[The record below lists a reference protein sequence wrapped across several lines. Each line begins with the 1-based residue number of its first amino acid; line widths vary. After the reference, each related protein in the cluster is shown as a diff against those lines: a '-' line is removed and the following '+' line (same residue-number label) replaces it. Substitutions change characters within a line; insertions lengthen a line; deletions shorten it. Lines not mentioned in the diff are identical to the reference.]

1 MWGRSLQTDVSEAFR
16 PQPPAAGD
24 LVAWPESF
32 GKRFVV
38 FVDTE
43 EEFDWARPLARENRS
58 VSAVSAL
65 PGAQARFAAAGVPL
79 ALMVDHPIA
88 TDPRSIELIGPLLTQ
103 GTAVGTQLH
112 PWVNPPFDEALTPGN
127 SFAGNLP
134 RALEAAKLTALTEAI
149 ATAFGTRP
157 LAYRAGRYGL
167 GPASFDLLAEL
178 GYRLDSSMRPGFD
191 YAAEGG
197 PDFSALGNH
206 AFTVGGIVELP
217 LTTVFTGAARSG
229 GMKLYRAAARI
240 PKGRA
245 VLARSGLL
253 QRIPLT
259 PEGIPVREALEA
271 IRVALGEGVRVL
283 SFAFHSPSLAPG
295 HTPYVRDD
303 AELRAFWHWWDRVLT
318 ELDRLG
324 ATPAGLDEVLAAAGP
339 VALVGPAGLEPAT

>member
-1 MWGRSLQTDVSEAFR
+1 MTVAFR
-16 PQPPAAGD
+16 PQPPATGD
-24 LVAWPESF
+24 LVTWPDSF
-32 GKRFVV
+32 GTRFVV

-43 EEFDWARPLARENRS
+43 EEFDWSKPLARENRS
-58 VSAVSAL
+58 VSTVAAL
-65 PGAQARFAAAGVPL
+65 PAAHARFAAAGVPL

-88 TDPRSIELIGPLLTQ
+88 TDPRAIDLIGPLLTG

-112 PWVNPPFDEALTPGN
+112 PWVNPPFDEALTPAN

-134 RALEAAKLTALTEAI
+134 RALEEAKLISLTDAI
-149 ATAFGTRP
+149 TTGFGTRP
-157 LAYRAGRYGL
+157 TAYRAGRYGL
-167 GPASFDLLAEL
+167 GPASFDLLATH

-191 YAAEGG
+191 YGNEGG

-206 AFTVGGIVELP
+206 AFRAGGIVELP
-217 LTTVFTGAARSG
+217 LTTVFTGVARSG
-229 GMKLYRAAARI
+229 GMALYRTAGRI

-271 IRVALGEGVRVL
+271 IRVAIGEGVRVL

-295 HTPYVRDD
+295 HTPYVKDKAD
-303 AELRAFWHWWDRVLT
+303 LAAFWDWWDKVLA

-324 ATPAGLDEVLAAAGP
+324 ATAAGLDDVIAAATAGGAGGP
-339 VALVGPAGLEPAT
+339 GRT

>member
-1 MWGRSLQTDVSEAFR
+1 MADAFR
-16 PQPPAAGD
+16 PQPPTVGD

-32 GKRFVV
+32 GTRFVV

-43 EEFDWARPLARENRS
+43 EEFDWSKPLARENRS
-58 VSAVSAL
+58 VATVAAL
-65 PGAQARFAAAGVPL
+65 PAAQARFAAVGVPL

-88 TDPRSIELIGPLLTQ
+88 TDPRAIDLIGPLLTG

-112 PWVNPPFDEALTPGN
+112 PWVNPPFDEALTPAN

-134 RALEAAKLTALTEAI
+134 RQLEEAKLVALTDAI
-149 ATAFGTRP
+149 TAAFGTRP
-157 LAYRAGRYGL
+157 TAYRAGRYGL
-167 GPASFDLLAEL
+167 GPASFDLLAAH

-191 YAAEGG
+191 YASEGG

-206 AFTVGGIVELP
+206 AFRIGGIVELP

-229 GMKLYRAAARI
+229 GIALYRSAGRI

-271 IRVALGEGVRVL
+271 VRVAIGEGVRVL

-295 HTPYVRDD
+295 HTPYVKDKAD
-303 AELRAFWHWWDRVLT
+303 LAAFWHWWDKILA

-324 ATPAGLDEVLAAAGP
+324 AKAVGLDDAIAA
-339 VALVGPAGLEPAT
+339 ALVGPAGLEPAT

>member
-1 MWGRSLQTDVSEAFR
+1 MTEVFR
-16 PQPPAAGD
+16 PQSSAAGD

-32 GKRFVV
+32 GARFVV

-43 EEFDWARPLARENRS
+43 EEFDWSQPLARENRS

-65 PGAQARFAAAGVPL
+65 PAAQARFAASGVPL

-88 TDPRSIELIGPLLTQ
+88 TDPRAIDLIGPLLTG

-112 PWVNPPFDEALTPGN
+112 PWVNPPFDEALTPAN

-149 ATAFGTRP
+149 TNAFGTRP
-157 LAYRAGRYGL
+157 TAYRAGRYGL
-167 GPASFDLLAEL
+167 GPASFDLLAAQ

-206 AFTVGGIVELP
+206 AFRVGEIVELP
-217 LTTVFTGAARSG
+217 LTTVFTGAARTG
-229 GMKLYRAAARI
+229 GMYLYQAAGRI

-259 PEGIPVREALEA
+259 PEGIPLREALAA
-271 IRVALGEGVRVL
+271 IRVAIGQGVRVL
-283 SFAFHSPSLAPG
+283 SFAFHSPSLEPG
-295 HTPYVRDD
+295 HTPYVRDGAD
-303 AELRAFWHWWDRVLT
+303 LRAFWQWWDQVLA

-324 ATPAGLDEVLAAAGP
+324 ARAAGLDDVIAAASANGAGGP
-339 VALVGPAGLEPAT
+339 GRT

>member
-1 MWGRSLQTDVSEAFR
+1 VTSAFR

-24 LVAWPESF
+24 LVAWPDSF
-32 GKRFVV
+32 GTRFVV

-43 EEFDWARPLARENRS
+43 EEFDWSKPLARENRS
-58 VSAVSAL
+58 VSTVAAL
-65 PGAQARFAAAGVPL
+65 PAAQAQFAAAGVPL

-88 TDPRSIELIGPLLTQ
+88 TDPRAIDLIGPLLTG

-127 SFAGNLP
+127 SFVGNLP
-134 RALEAAKLTALTEAI
+134 RALEEAKLVALTEAI
-149 ATAFGTRP
+149 TTAFGTRP
-157 LAYRAGRYGL
+157 MAYRAGRYGL
-167 GPASFDLLAEL
+167 GPASFDLLAAH

-191 YAAEGG
+191 YASEGG

-206 AFTVGGIVELP
+206 AFRVGGIVELP

-229 GMKLYRAAARI
+229 GMPLYRSAGRI

-271 IRVALGEGVRVL
+271 IRVAIGEGTRVL

-295 HTPYVRDD
+295 HTPYVKDEAD
-303 AELRAFWHWWDRVLT
+303 LVAFWHWWDKVLA

-324 ATPAGLDEVLAAAGP
+324 AKAAGLDDVIAAAT
-339 VALVGPAGLEPAT
+339 ARA

>member
-1 MWGRSLQTDVSEAFR
+1 MADAFR
-16 PQPPAAGD
+16 PQPPTVGD

-32 GKRFVV
+32 GTRFVV

-43 EEFDWARPLARENRS
+43 EEFDWSKPLARENRS
-58 VSAVSAL
+58 VATVAAL
-65 PGAQARFAAAGVPL
+65 PAAQARFAAAGVPL

-88 TDPRSIELIGPLLTQ
+88 TDPRAIDLIGPLLTG

-112 PWVNPPFDEALTPGN
+112 PWVNPPFDEALTPAN

-134 RALEAAKLTALTEAI
+134 RQLEEAKLVALTEAI
-149 ATAFGTRP
+149 TAAFGTRP
-157 LAYRAGRYGL
+157 TAYRAGRYGL
-167 GPASFDLLAEL
+167 GPASFDLLKAH

-191 YAAEGG
+191 YASEGG

-206 AFTVGGIVELP
+206 AFRIGGIVELP

-229 GMKLYRAAARI
+229 GIALYRSAGRI

-271 IRVALGEGVRVL
+271 VRVAIGEGVRVL

-295 HTPYVRDD
+295 HTPYVKDKAD
-303 AELRAFWHWWDRVLT
+303 LAAFWHWWDRILA

-324 ATPAGLDEVLAAAGP
+324 AKAVGLDDAIAA
-339 VALVGPAGLEPAT
+339 ALVGPAGLEPAT

>member
-1 MWGRSLQTDVSEAFR
+1 MTSAFR

-24 LVAWPESF
+24 LVAWPDSF
-32 GKRFVV
+32 GTRFVV

-43 EEFDWARPLARENRS
+43 EEFDWSKPLARENRS
-58 VSAVSAL
+58 VSTVAAL
-65 PGAQARFAAAGVPL
+65 PAAQAQFAAAGVPL

-88 TDPRSIELIGPLLTQ
+88 TDPRAIDLIGPLLTG

-127 SFAGNLP
+127 SFVGNLP
-134 RALEAAKLTALTEAI
+134 RALEEAKLVALTEAI
-149 ATAFGTRP
+149 TTAFGTRP
-157 LAYRAGRYGL
+157 MAYRAGRYGL
-167 GPASFDLLAEL
+167 GPASFDLLAAH

-191 YAAEGG
+191 YALEGG

-206 AFTVGGIVELP
+206 AFRVGGIVELP
-217 LTTVFTGAARSG
+217 LTTVFTGAARVG
-229 GMKLYRAAARI
+229 GMPLYRSAGRI

-271 IRVALGEGVRVL
+271 VRVAIGEGVRVL
-283 SFAFHSPSLAPG
+283 SFAFHSPSLVPG
-295 HTPYVRDD
+295 HTPYVKDQAD
-303 AELRAFWHWWDRVLT
+303 LAAFWDWWDKVLA

-324 ATPAGLDEVLAAAGP
+324 AKAAGLDDVIAA
-339 VALVGPAGLEPAT
+339 ALVGPAGLEPAT

>member
-1 MWGRSLQTDVSEAFR
+1 MTSAFR

-24 LVAWPESF
+24 LVAWPDSF
-32 GKRFVV
+32 GARFVV

-43 EEFDWARPLARENRS
+43 EEFDWSKPLARENRS

-65 PGAQARFAAAGVPL
+65 PAAQARFAASGVPL

-88 TDPRSIELIGPLLTQ
+88 TDPRAIDLIGPLLTG

-112 PWVNPPFDEALTPGN
+112 PWVNPPFDEALTPAN

-134 RALEAAKLTALTEAI
+134 RALEAAKLAALTEAI
-149 ATAFGTRP
+149 TKAFATRP
-157 LAYRAGRYGL
+157 TAYRAGRYGL
-167 GPASFDLLAEL
+167 GPASFDLLATL

-206 AFTVGGIVELP
+206 AFRVGGIVELP
-217 LTTVFTGAARSG
+217 LTTVFTGAARAG
-229 GMKLYRAAARI
+229 GMKLYQAAGRI

-245 VLARSGLL
+245 VLARSGML

-283 SFAFHSPSLAPG
+283 SFAFHSPSLEPG
-295 HTPYVRDD
+295 HTPYVRDEAD
-303 AELRAFWHWWDRVLT
+303 LRAFWQWWDKVLA

-324 ATPAGLDEVLAAAGP
+324 ARAAGLDEVVAAATAGGAGGP
-339 VALVGPAGLEPAT
+339 GRT

>member
-1 MWGRSLQTDVSEAFR
+1 MADAFR
-16 PQPPAAGD
+16 PQPPTVGD

-32 GKRFVV
+32 GTRFVV

-43 EEFDWARPLARENRS
+43 EEFDWSKPLARENRS
-58 VSAVSAL
+58 VATVAAL
-65 PGAQARFAAAGVPL
+65 PAAQARFAAAGVPL

-88 TDPRSIELIGPLLTQ
+88 TDPRAIDLIGPLLTG

-112 PWVNPPFDEALTPGN
+112 PWVNPPFDEALTPAN

-134 RALEAAKLTALTEAI
+134 RQLEEAKLVALTDAI
-149 ATAFGTRP
+149 TAAFGTRP
-157 LAYRAGRYGL
+157 TAYRAGRYGL
-167 GPASFDLLAEL
+167 GPASFDLLAAH

-191 YAAEGG
+191 YASEGG

-206 AFTVGGIVELP
+206 AFRIGGIVELP

-229 GMKLYRAAARI
+229 GIALYRSAGRI

-259 PEGIPVREALEA
+259 PEGIPAREALEA
-271 IRVALGEGVRVL
+271 VRVAIGEGVRVL

-295 HTPYVRDD
+295 HTPYVKDKAD
-303 AELRAFWHWWDRVLT
+303 LAAFWHWWDKILA

-324 ATPAGLDEVLAAAGP
+324 AKAVGLDDAIAA
-339 VALVGPAGLEPAT
+339 ALVGPAGLEPAT